1 MLEVTMRIKTA
12 LIGLL
17 LAALPLAPLPALA
30 DDAEEAQAVIESQIA
45 AFLNDDADAAY
56 FHAAPEIQTM
66 FVDKD
71 RFFQMVQSSYAPV
84 YRPNNFA
91 FGRSRPLAGD
101 RIAQEVLI
109 AGPDGD
115 DWTALYILKKQE
127 DGVFKIN
134 GVQMVKSAA
143 PQT

>member
-1 MLEVTMRIKTA
+1 MRIKTA
-12 LIGLL
+12 FVRLL
-17 LAALPLAPLPALA
+17 LAALPLAPIAALA
-30 DDAEEAQAVIESQIA
+30 DDVEDAQAVIESQIA
-45 AFLNDDADAAY
+45 AFLNDDAESAY

-66 FVDKD
+66 FIDKD
-71 RFFQMVQSSYAPV
+71 RFFEMVQNSYAPV
-84 YRPNNFA
+84 YRPDNFA
-91 FGRSRPLAGD
+91 FGRSRAMDGD

-127 DGVFKIN
+127 DGAFKIN